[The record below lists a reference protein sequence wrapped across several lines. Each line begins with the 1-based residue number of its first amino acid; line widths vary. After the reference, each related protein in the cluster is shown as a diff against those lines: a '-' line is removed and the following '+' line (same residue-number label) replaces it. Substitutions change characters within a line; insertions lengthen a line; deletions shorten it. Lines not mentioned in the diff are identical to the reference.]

1 MLPDCQQHGE
11 RMEALEARRRR
22 FERDAERPVP
32 PLPLFGAG
40 PRARG
45 ATNAGRGQRDEGADR
60 VQSSEFIRAYNSK
73 PTKLALVSSNKL

>member
-40 PRARG
+40 PARAQG
-45 ATNAGRGQRDEGADR
+45 ARRTQAGGNVTKVPTEFR
-60 VQSSEFIRAYNSK
+60 VQSLFELTTANRLS
-73 PTKLALVSSNKL
+73 